1 MKHLKLFGFLLAASL
16 AFGLVGCG
24 SDDEV
29 NEVDD
34 GSDVT
39 DVTDQSDPADT
50 SDASDPTDPTDT
62 SDSSDVSD
70 PSEPVASGSC
80 ADYPECEG
88 ACFEASDDAWDSCIE
103 DCRAG
108 TSPEALTLVDA
119 YNSCVDNCADTVD
132 VNDEDA
138 FIACLDESCGEQY
151 NRCIAPD
158 GCISVRQLR

>member
-1 MKHLKLFGFLLAASL
+1 MKHLKLFGFLLSASL

-24 SDDEV
+24 GDDEV

-39 DVTDQSDPADT
+39 DVTDQSDPTDT

-62 SDSSDVSD
+62 SDASDVSD

-80 ADYPECEG
+80 ADYLDCEG
-88 ACFEASDDAWDSCIE
+88 ACFEASDDAWDGCIE

-119 YNSCVDNCADTVD
+119 YNSM
-132 VNDEDA
+132 
-138 FIACLDESCGEQY
+138 
-151 NRCIAPD
+151 R
-158 GCISVRQLR
+158 RQLRRHCGRQRRRRLHRLSR